1 MCNPIA
7 AIGTILKGGATAAT
21 ASMGATAASA
31 AMAANVAAATATLGQ
46 FAAIGSGVMGV
57 AGAAQ
62 QHKMQQAQFEANQQ
76 NALQAQMDEQRQIN
90 LKQAQED
97 TSAAEQKIANDLAVR
112 EQVAR
117 ATTAESE
124 TGVMLN
130 NNAVVQDMQRQG
142 LVANT
147 TIDRN
152 LEGTVAN
159 LEEQRLGS
167 KTRTQSRINSVS
179 RPSKTATGIKIGQ
192 SVLGAA
198 QGYSQFS

>member
-7 AIGTILKGGATAAT
+7 AIGTILKGGATASAVAGSAAAAANVT
-21 ASMGATAASA
+21 AATAA
-31 AMAANVAAATATLGQ
+31 LGQ
-46 FAAIGSGVMGV
+46 FAAIGSGVLGV

-62 QHKMQQAQFEANQQ
+62 AHKAQEAQFEANRQ
-76 NALQAQMDEQRQIN
+76 NAIQAQTDELRQIN
-90 LKQAQED
+90 LQEAQEN
-97 TSAAEQKIANDLAVR
+97 TKAAEEKIANDLAVR
-112 EQVAR
+112 QQVAR
-117 ATTAESE
+117 AKAAEADS
-124 TGVMLN
+124 GAILN
-130 NNAVVQDMQRQG
+130 NNAVIQDMERQG

-147 TIDRN
+147 SINRN
-152 LEGTVAN
+152 LEGITAN
-159 LEEQRLGS
+159 LAEQRLGS